1 MPKENACYFICVQ
14 AEVVFKIANSKT
26 FFKKNFKQ

>member
-1 MPKENACYFICVQ
+1 MPEENACYFMCVQ

-26 FFKKNFKQ
+26 FFLKLKQ